1 MEPRPQKPRQPQGGR
16 PGQPGEGGVP
26 PPASQQGPAP
36 FAGGET
42 QGYPQG
48 YDPDAYIAPPRT
60 DYDYSPLDLAPPG
73 QRRRRQVIAGV
84 IGALAVVLLGALIVF
99 GWMVL
104 RDDDNGDG
112 DGGNLAA
119 VATEL
124 PGDEGGVVTD
134 PDGEGTPAVEAE
146 PTEAN
151 ADDAAVDQAPTQPV
165 SPTPTPPTQ
174 GPAVDTSEDGLRE
187 LLPDP
192 GIVPAGFD
200 GGTDATND
208 FAAVVSAIGGN
219 RQAEQNLTDW
229 GWTANVSRAFNNA
242 APTDGSTD
250 ALLASLH
257 GFEDAASAALAL
269 DFYADYLASVGAVD
283 VDAPALGERSR
294 MLSSADES
302 GNLSVSL
309 YVQQGPVLYRFWGVA
324 SAGGDPTQA
333 VIDFATQ
340 TLGS

>member
-26 PPASQQGPAP
+26 PQSPQQGPAP
-36 FAGGET
+36 HPGGET
-42 QGYPQG
+42 QGYPRG

-99 GWMVL
+99 GWMLL
-104 RDDDNGDG
+104 RDDENGDDNGA
-112 DGGNLAA
+112 NLAA
-119 VATEL
+119 VATES
-124 PGDEGGVVTD
+124 PVANEGAVTD
-134 PDGEGTPAVEAE
+134 PELESTPAEDPE
-146 PTEAN
+146 PEGNTDPE
-151 ADDAAVDQAPTQPV
+151 PTQPV
-165 SPTPTPPTQ
+165 SPTPTPGTQ

-192 GIVPAGFD
+192 GIAPAGFD
-200 GGTDATND
+200 AGTDSTND
-208 FAAVVSAIGGN
+208 FAAVVAAIGGN
-219 RQAEQNLTDW
+219 RQAEQNLEDW
-229 GWTANVSRAFNNA
+229 GWTANVSRAFSNTT
-242 APTDGSTD
+242 PTDGSTD

-257 GFEDAASAALAL
+257 GFQDAAAAAAAL
-269 DFYADYLASVGAVD
+269 DFYADYLASAGAGD
-283 VDAPALGERSR
+283 VEAPNLGGTSR
-294 MLSSADES
+294 MLSSTDES
-302 GNLSVSL
+302 GNVSVSL
-309 YVQQGPVLYRFWGVA
+309 YVQDGPVLYRFWGVA

>member
-16 PGQPGEGGVP
+16 PAQPGDGGTP
-26 PPASQQGPAP
+26 PQPPQQGYTPLPGQEPQA
-36 FAGGET
+36 
-42 QGYPQG
+42 YPQ
-48 YDPDAYIAPPRT
+48 YDPGAFVASPRT

-99 GWMVL
+99 GWMLL
-104 RDDDNGDG
+104 RGE
-112 DGGNLAA
+112 DGGDSGTNIAA
-119 VATEL
+119 VATES
-124 PGDEGGVVTD
+124 PAANDVAGANTD
-134 PDGEGTPAVEAE
+134 ATPTPETA
-146 PTEAN
+146 PTEA
-151 ADDAAVDQAPTQPV
+151 AQPTQPV
-165 SPTPTPPTQ
+165 SPTPTPQPA
-174 GPAVDTSEDGLRE
+174 GPAVDTSEAGLTQ

-192 GIVPAGFD
+192 ALAPAGFD
-200 GGTDATND
+200 SGTDSSND
-208 FAAVVSAIGGN
+208 LAAVVAAIGGN

-229 GWTANVSRAFNNA
+229 GWTANVSRAFNNT

-257 GFEDAASAALAL
+257 GFKDAPSAAAAL
-269 DFYADYLASVGAVD
+269 TFYADYLASTGASD
-283 VDAPALGERSR
+283 VDAPALGDSAR
-294 MLSSADES
+294 MLTSTDET
-302 GNLSVSL
+302 GNVSVSL

>member
-16 PGQPGEGGVP
+16 PAQPGDGGTP
-26 PPASQQGPAP
+26 PQPPQQGYTPLPGQEPQA
-36 FAGGET
+36 
-42 QGYPQG
+42 YPQG
-48 YDPDAYIAPPRT
+48 YDPGAFVAPPRT

-99 GWMVL
+99 GWMLL
-104 RDDDNGDG
+104 RGE
-112 DGGNLAA
+112 DGGDSGTNIAA
-119 VATEL
+119 VATES
-124 PGDEGGVVTD
+124 PAANDVAGANTD
-134 PDGEGTPAVEAE
+134 ATPTPETA
-146 PTEAN
+146 PTEA
-151 ADDAAVDQAPTQPV
+151 AQPTQPV
-165 SPTPTPPTQ
+165 SPTPTPQPA
-174 GPAVDTSEDGLRE
+174 GPAVDTSEAGLTQ

-192 GIVPAGFD
+192 ALAPAGFD
-200 GGTDATND
+200 SGTDSSND
-208 FAAVVSAIGGN
+208 LAAVVAAIGGN

-229 GWTANVSRAFNNA
+229 GWTANVSRAFNNT

-257 GFEDAASAALAL
+257 GFKDAPSAAAAL
-269 DFYADYLASVGAVD
+269 TFYADYLASTGASD
-283 VDAPALGERSR
+283 VDAPALGDSAR
-294 MLSSADES
+294 MLTSTDET
-302 GNLSVSL
+302 GNVSVSL

>member
-16 PGQPGEGGVP
+16 PGQAGEGAP
-26 PPASQQGPAP
+26 PQPPQQGYTPLP
-36 FAGGET
+36 GQEP

-48 YDPDAYIAPPRT
+48 YDPGAFVAPPRT

-73 QRRRRQVIAGV
+73 QRRRRQVIAGA

-99 GWMVL
+99 GWMLL
-104 RDDDNGDG
+104 RGE
-112 DGGNLAA
+112 DGGDSGTNIAA
-119 VATEL
+119 VATE
-124 PGDEGGVVTD
+124 P
-134 PDGEGTPAVEAE
+134 
-146 PTEAN
+146 AN
-151 ADDAAVDQAPTQPV
+151 AENAAGGASNAATPTPETAPTQAPQQPTQPV
-165 SPTPTPPTQ
+165 SPTPTPPPA
-174 GPAVDTSEDGLRE
+174 GPAVDTSEAGLTQ

-192 GIVPAGFD
+192 ALAPAGFD
-200 GGTDATND
+200 SGTDSTND
-208 FAAVVSAIGGN
+208 FAAVVAAIGGN

-229 GWTANVSRAFNNA
+229 GWTANVSRAFNNT
-242 APTDGSTD
+242 APSDGSTD

-257 GFEDAASAALAL
+257 GFKDAPSAAAAL
-269 DFYADYLASVGAVD
+269 TFYADYLASTGASD
-283 VDAPALGERSR
+283 VDPPALGDGAR
-294 MLSSADES
+294 MLTSTDEA
-302 GNLSVSL
+302 GNVSVSL

>member
-16 PGQPGEGGVP
+16 PGQQGHGGGTP
-26 PPASQQGPAP
+26 PQNPQQGPIP
-36 FAGGET
+36 LQDHDT

-48 YDPDAYIAPPRT
+48 YDPGAFVASPRT

-84 IGALAVVLLGALIVF
+84 IGALAVVLIGALIVF
-99 GWMVL
+99 GWML
-104 RDDDNGDG
+104 RRDDDPTDNGT
-112 DGGNLAA
+112 NIAA
-119 VATEL
+119 VATES
-124 PGDEGGVVTD
+124 PVVGAGAGDAAS
-134 PDGEGTPAVEAE
+134 TPPAE
-146 PTEAN
+146 TAPTEA
-151 ADDAAVDQAPTQPV
+151 AAAQPTQPV
-165 SPTPTPPTQ
+165 SPTPTPPAQ
-174 GPAVDTSEDGLRE
+174 APAVDTTEAGLTA

-192 GIVPAGFD
+192 ALAPAGFD
-200 GGTDATND
+200 AGTDSTND
-208 FAAVVSAIGGN
+208 FAAVVAAIGGN

-229 GWTANVSRAFNNA
+229 GWTATVSRAFNNT

-257 GFEDAASAALAL
+257 GFRDAPSAAAAL
-269 DFYADYLASVGAVD
+269 TFYADYLASAGASD
-283 VDAPALGERSR
+283 IDPPALGESAR
-294 MLSSADES
+294 MLSTTDEA
-302 GNLSVSL
+302 GNVSVSL

-340 TLGS
+340 TLAP